1 MRSRSQSLEGD
12 EQLGEVQEEE
22 EVERGGG
29 EGGIKATKVGR
40 SQMGHKGSGGKVETD
55 KEHQQD
61 MVEKE
66 EDLYQRSISET
77 DLR

>member
-1 MRSRSQSLEGD
+1 MEGD
-12 EQLGEVQEEE
+12 EQLGEVHEEQEVGREE
-22 EVERGGG
+22 G
-29 EGGIKATKVGR
+29 EGGRQATKVGR
-40 SQMGHKGSGGKVETD
+40 SQMGCKGSGGKVDTD
-55 KEHQQD
+55 TEHQQD